1 MADNALIGKMVSAI
15 LIPIIGIPLYEV
27 GYDKVNDSFGGT
39 DDDWVVTL
47 YSIIFILVF
56 GLTPLAL
63 LYSVLKTS
71 K

>member
-1 MADNALIGKMVSAI
+1 MADNAIITKMVSAV

-27 GYDKVNDSFGGT
+27 GYDKVNSSFGGG
-39 DDDWVVTL
+39 DNEWVVTL

-63 LYSVLKTS
+63 LYSVLK
-71 K
+71 KN